1 MGSWLLQGSLLLYYY
16 INIEHMHHVFNHEVT
31 DEYRFRQLF
40 ILCCIV
46 RMAIV
51 PRNLLLLPPLQ
62 EQRKRLKLT
71 IAYCLSGA
79 KDVVFLLLL
88 LFCIG
93 FLFAGV
99 GLQVDIGCCIDSM
112 IL

>member
-1 MGSWLLQGSLLLYYY
+1 
-16 INIEHMHHVFNHEVT
+16 MHHVFNHEVT

-40 ILCCIV
+40 VLCCII
-46 RMAIV
+46 RMAII

-93 FLFAGV
+93 YLFAGI
-99 GLQVDIGCCIDSM
+99 GIQVC
-112 IL
+112 LALVLEH